1 MRFPHCGGHFNPC
14 WLIELH
20 SVEYMQLLLS
30 MKGICELRVTNC
42 ELRVTSCEWHFCK
55 LENYESC
62 KFVHIF
68 LTLGIDLN
76 SLPLSK

>member
-1 MRFPHCGGHFNPC
+1 M
-14 WLIELH
+14 
-20 SVEYMQLLLS
+20 
-30 MKGICELRVTNC
+30 
-42 ELRVTSCEWHFCK
+42 SCESLVVSCERHFCE
-55 LENYESC
+55 LENYESY